1 MKRDC
6 LLVTIIGLLLFNIVS
21 AVEAVKPEIFPSAT
35 WPRQGEFLIDT
46 SLSPLDQCNPAV
58 AFDGTNY
65 LIAWGHE
72 NEIIRDIYAARV
84 SPIGI
89 VLDPPIVLE
98 SGWQSPRNVNPT
110 VAFDGTNYLVVF
122 MNLNWMGAPMVE
134 GMRVSTDGIVIDI
147 CNSFWIAWTTTPP
160 SIAFDGNNYLVLWSG
175 VPTEGV
181 HGRRVTPGGN
191 TLESFVIATG
201 YAEQYPSVA
210 FDGTNYLAVWQCS
223 RNDSCDIY
231 GARVSPTGIVLDPT
245 GIAISTAIDSQ
256 RLPTVAFDG
265 TNYLVVWQD
274 RRNGSEYDI
283 YGTRVSPSG
292 TVFDPAGTAI
302 STATGNQCAPSVAFD
317 GNNCVIAWEDERSV
331 MSSDIYGAIMNT
343 SGMVIDSFAVSIQ
356 PGDQITPALAHGPG
370 DQILVTYSGWTD
382 SINGQPVNTM
392 RIWGKFYP
400 FVGIE
405 QGEARIVKQQSYG
418 ATIFRGPLHLPEGE
432 KCKVFDITGRAVE
445 PDKIQPGIYFIEVD
459 GIVVQKIVKV
469 R

>member
-1 MKRDC
+1 MKSDR
-6 LLVTIIGLLLFNIVS
+6 LLVTIIALFLFNTVR
-21 AVEAVKPEIFPSAT
+21 ATEATKPEIFPSAT
-35 WPRQGEFLIDT
+35 WSRQGEFLIDT
-46 SLSPLDQCNPAV
+46 ILDPWSQYNPSV

-65 LIAWGHE
+65 LVAWE
-72 NEIIRDIYAARV
+72 NEIGRHTRAARV
-84 SPIGI
+84 SPDGK
-89 VLDPPIVLE
+89 VLDHPPIALV
-98 SGWQSPRNVNPT
+98 SGWQSAVNVNPT

-122 MNLNWMGAPMVE
+122 MDLNYMCTPTVE
-134 GMRVSTDGIVIDI
+134 GMRVSTDGIVID
-147 CNSFWIAWTTTPP
+147 SFGSFGIAFTTTPP

-175 VPTEGV
+175 WPPEGV
-181 HGRRVTPGGN
+181 YGTRVTPGGVV
-191 TLESFVIATG
+191 LGSFVVATD

-223 RNDSCDIY
+223 RNDSGDIY
-231 GARVSPTGIVLDPT
+231 GARVSPAGIVLDPS

-265 TNYLVVWQD
+265 TDYLVVWQD
-274 RRNGSEYDI
+274 RRNGPEYDI

-292 TVFDPAGTAI
+292 TVLDPAGIAI

-317 GNNCVIAWEDERSV
+317 GNNCVIAWEDERSGI
-331 MSSDIYGAIMNT
+331 SSDIYGAIMNT
-343 SGMVIDSFAVSIQ
+343 SGMIIDTFAVSIQ
-356 PGDQITPALAHGPG
+356 LGDQITPALAHGPG